1 MILNLYP
8 TKVYSTLVDN
18 ADEVQNEIGAIMNMV
33 PFKMTNNYDVSQ
45 TSMTDVRLNMIEE
58 FSLIK
63 TKQMIDY
70 HLTQYCY
77 ELGHQPR
84 AYKLYSWFTKTGLGN
99 SIQTHHHNDVDITGT
114 YYFAT
119 NGQDGAFYFESP
131 VGPAPHSM
139 IYSSGHIKHHI
150 QPEVG
155 RLIMFPGWIMHGVEK
170 NTSDNYRIGLSFNI
184 AFER

>member
-8 TKVYSTLVDN
+8 TKVYSTLVEN
-18 ADEVQNEIGAIMNMV
+18 VDEIQTEIGTIIDMV
-33 PFKMTNNYDVSQ
+33 PFKMTSNRLSSLTNL
-45 TSMTDVRLNMIEE
+45 TDVRLDMVEE
-58 FSLIK
+58 FQLTAVK
-63 TKQMIDY
+63 KMIDT
-70 HLTQYCY
+70 HVGQYCH
-77 ELGHQPR
+77 ELGFPMR
-84 AYKLYSWFTKTGLGN
+84 PYKLYSWFTKTGLGN

-119 NGQDGAFYFESP
+119 NGNDGAFYFESP

-139 IYSSGHIKHHI
+139 LYSPQHVKHHI

-155 RLIMFPGWIMHGVEK
+155 KLLLFPGWILHGVEK
-170 NTSDNYRIGLSFNI
+170 NTTDNYRIGLSFNI